1 MYLLSTQNLGC
12 PERKREGERE
22 RLVRYKLVGLLVVG
36 LIYVTLQLTS
46 QSARRGYERAS
57 FVYMC
62 V

>member
-1 MYLLSTQNLGC
+1 MYLLSTPIPGC
-12 PERKREGERE
+12 PKRKREGERE
-22 RLVRYKLVGLLVVG
+22 RLVRYELVGLLVGG

-46 QSARRGYERAS
+46 QSPRRGYERAS